1 MPEYKYAEEVEEIAQ
16 KLIKEYHQ
24 HLRDAHMCY
33 FFRKPAAKSAGQ
45 VVPGRASKVSGKYKA
60 MTGYDFVIEISE
72 SHFNEMNENK
82 KKALIDHELSH
93 CYIDLEGN
101 IKTINHDF
109 EGFNGVLRRHGFWAG
124 DLEAMGETAQQLKLP
139 FENKRPELEVVGK

>member
-1 MPEYKYAEEVEEIAQ
+1 MPEYQYAEEVEKIAQ
-16 KLIKEYHQ
+16 EIIKEYHR
-24 HLRDAHMCY
+24 HLKNAHIYYM
-33 FFRKPAAKSAGQ
+33 FRNPASKSGGQ
-45 VVPGRASKVSGKYKA
+45 VVLGSASKVTGKYKS

-72 SHFNEMNENK
+72 SHFEEMNIDK

-139 FENKRPELEVVGK
+139 FDNKKPELEVVGK